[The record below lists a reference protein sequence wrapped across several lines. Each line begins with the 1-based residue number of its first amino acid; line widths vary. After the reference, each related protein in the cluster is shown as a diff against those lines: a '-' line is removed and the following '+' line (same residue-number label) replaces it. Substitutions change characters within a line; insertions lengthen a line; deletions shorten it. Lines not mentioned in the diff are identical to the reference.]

1 MYASCK
7 NTNKC
12 TDPTTSGDFTSGNFT
27 ELPSRVINK
36 RDDGLTQ
43 QEPLPAKDE
52 MVFISQASSAPLN
65 SLGGKYVYDKS
76 AGKDAIVYV
85 VDTGAFL
92 DNKVSLVPFAKVLLL
107 SNTQTY
113 RISQMVPMSR
123 PRLLGYTRGPIL
135 PAGRKIST
143 RVTALVC

>member
-27 ELPSRVINK
+27 ELPSRALNK

-43 QEPLPAKDE
+43 QEPLPAPDE
-52 MVFISQASSAPLN
+52 MVFISQAPGAPLN

-92 DNKVSLVPFAKVLLL
+92 DNKVSLIPSTKGLLL
-107 SNTQTY
+107 LI
-113 RISQMVPMSR
+113 RR
-123 PRLLGYTRGPIL
+123 H
-135 PAGRKIST
+135 AGFHQR
-143 RVTALVC
+143 RQHQG